1 MVISDLCILKPEA
14 ETNELMVVSLHP
26 GVTKD
31 QVIEATGW
39 DIRFADAL
47 ATTDLPTQNEIDVLR
62 ELKRVTEAAHS
73 QSENAQ

>member
-1 MVISDLCILKPEA
+1 
-14 ETNELMVVSLHP
+14 MVVSLHP

-39 DIRFADAL
+39 DIRFADIL

-62 ELKRVTEAAHS
+62 ELKRVTEEAHS

>member
-1 MVISDLCILKPEA
+1 MTAKTLAHGLMPLADRLGVQPLFGDIHNHCDL
-14 ETNELMVVSLHP
+14 SYGH
-26 GVTKD
+26 G
-31 QVIEATGW
+31 
-39 DIRFADAL
+39 RFADAL